1 MHFISCIGCT
11 QQKRSKDDKFFLL
24 DTFNITLIVVNNLRQ
39 TYNAKKR
46 KLEKVFDV
54 LDNSKIYVISAIS

>member
-1 MHFISCIGCT
+1 MPFISCTGCT
-11 QQKRSKDDKFFLL
+11 QQKRSKDDKFFTL
-24 DTFNITLIVVNNLRQ
+24 DTFNNTLIVVNNLRQ

-54 LDNSKIYVISAIS
+54 PDNCKDT